1 MYDPDTERN
10 NLAKLRKQLKEE
22 KKGAIREL
30 RKDARFLAGERN
42 RMRDEKDQACALLLF
57 PFSSPTGR
65 LMRTLSSSREQ
76 TTSACGPPT
85 EPSLSSEARRRRW
98 SAKRRARSVGLE
110 SSRTTSSSLETA
122 LLYMVFFL
130 PDLSHR

>member
-57 PFSSPTGR
+57 PFPPSTSR
-65 LMRTLSSSREQ
+65 LTSLLSF
-76 TTSACGPPT
+76 A
-85 EPSLSSEARRRRW
+85 
-98 SAKRRARSVGLE
+98 
-110 SSRTTSSSLETA
+110 
-122 LLYMVFFL
+122 
-130 PDLSHR
+130 